1 LNAAVDKVT
10 VHLSNK
16 RAAALR
22 WQWGSPT
29 HETLSVAHV
38 TSVTHSHPL
47 QTPYYR
53 PVVLHFHTLTLS
65 L

>member
-1 LNAAVDKVT
+1 LNAAGEKVT

-16 RAAALR
+16 HAAALC
-22 WQWGSPT
+22 WQRGSPT
-29 HETLSVAHV
+29 HETLSVTHV
-38 TSVTHSHPL
+38 TSVMHTQPL

-53 PVVLHFHTLTLS
+53 PVVVYFHSLTLS